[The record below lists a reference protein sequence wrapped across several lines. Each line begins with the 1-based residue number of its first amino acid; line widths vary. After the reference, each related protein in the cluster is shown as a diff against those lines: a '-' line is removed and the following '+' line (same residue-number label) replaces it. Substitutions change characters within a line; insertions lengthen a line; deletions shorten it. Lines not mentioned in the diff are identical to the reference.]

1 VDQPSHA
8 QPPHRFV
15 VRNFGGGEIQYLYAE
30 PQHCACVFI
39 GTKDAYTSYRAMLS
53 QTLEQADDVAPDY
66 KTQADA
72 LLSSDPVNMLGQP
85 PCAAEYFKN

>member
-1 VDQPSHA
+1 
-8 QPPHRFV
+8 
-15 VRNFGGGEIQYLYAE
+15 
-30 PQHCACVFI
+30 
-39 GTKDAYTSYRAMLS
+39 MLS